1 MKYTAKRIYLAGPMT
16 GIPAFNFPAFDAAAK
31 DLRGKGWNVVSP
43 AELDDPVIRREALKS
58 KTGHEPNSR
67 GETWG
72 DFLARDVKLIAD
84 DGIEG
89 IITLDGW
96 RKSKGAR
103 LETFI
108 GRLLGLPIL
117 KYRDMRSVTSREL
130 EKAHGLSFD
139 HVRST
144 HAKRART

>member
-1 MKYTAKRIYLAGPMT
+1 MKYTPKRIYLAGPMT
-16 GIPAFNFPAFDAAAK
+16 GYPGFNFRTFDAAAK
-31 DLRGKGWNVVSP
+31 VLRLAGWDVVSP
-43 AELDDPVIRREALKS
+43 AELDDPETRKVALRS
-58 KTGHEPNSR
+58 KDGSPESGSTR

-84 DGIEG
+84 GGIEG

-108 GRLLGLPIL
+108 GRLMGIPIL
-117 KYRDMRSVTSREL
+117 KYNNLRPVTSREL

-139 HVRST
+139 HTRKAT
-144 HAKRART
+144 A

>member
-1 MKYTAKRIYLAGPMT
+1 MPRYTPKRIYLAGPMT
-16 GIPAFNFPAFDAAAK
+16 GYPGFNFRTFDAAAK
-31 DLRGKGWNVVSP
+31 ELRAKGWDVVSP
-43 AELDDPVIRREALKS
+43 AELDDPQTRRAALRS
-58 KTGHEPNSR
+58 PDGAPGSGSSG

-84 DGIEG
+84 EGIEG
-89 IITLDGW
+89 IITLEGW

-108 GRLLGLPIL
+108 ARLMGLPIL
-117 KYRDMRSVTSREL
+117 KYKDMRSVTPREL

-139 HVRST
+139 H
-144 HAKRART
+144 KRRAA

>member
-1 MKYTAKRIYLAGPMT
+1 MKYIPKRIYLAGPMT
-16 GIPAFNFPAFDAAAK
+16 GYPGFNFRAFDSAAK
-31 DLRGKGWNVVSP
+31 NLRSKGWDVVSP
-43 AELDDPVIRREALKS
+43 AELDDPIVRRAALRS
-58 KTGHEPNSR
+58 KDGSPNTTDTG

-89 IITLDGW
+89 IITLEGW

-108 GRLLGLPIL
+108 GRLMGIPIL
-117 KYRDMRSVTSREL
+117 KYKDLRSVTSREL

-139 HVRST
+139 HTRKT
-144 HAKRART
+144 GN